1 MRVKDGQPKIQFQT
15 FADMINFPVK
25 PGEQP
30 ETSTSITEV
39 LPLELLEGY
48 PNHEEHFPLYTGAR
62 LSGMI
67 SSIQKHGVQTPIL
80 VWKTTDGRHII
91 ISGHN
96 RVNASK
102 LAGLTTVSA
111 VIRTDLTPKMAE
123 DLFFEMNFQQRSLS
137 DLRFSQRVLCVAA
150 HYNVMKQQGRRTDLL
165 VARVEDDDAT
175 SPDCQEKLHTDAKV
189 AEEYELTRDT
199 LLPHCRYDAPI
210 WLSDTVARALDR
222 YEAAHARLPMLEHAL
237 LIIDEHCEIDARR
250 VYDQDNKGW
259 KAIANAI
266 KGRLIPDDD
275 QYSLGVCLLSRRL
288 PQNVCHI
295 YLIPEQDAGDFLT
308 LRAEN
313 YLPFSLTSGYNYGS
327 IPK

>member
-150 HYNVMKQQGRRTDLL
+150 HYNVM
-165 VARVEDDDAT
+165 T
-175 SPDCQEKLHTDAKV
+175 S
-189 AEEYELTRDT
+189 R
-199 LLPHCRYDAPI
+199 PI
-210 WLSDTVARALDR
+210 
-222 YEAAHARLPMLEHAL
+222 
-237 LIIDEHCEIDARR
+237 
-250 VYDQDNKGW
+250 
-259 KAIANAI
+259 
-266 KGRLIPDDD
+266 
-275 QYSLGVCLLSRRL
+275 
-288 PQNVCHI
+288 
-295 YLIPEQDAGDFLT
+295 
-308 LRAEN
+308 
-313 YLPFSLTSGYNYGS
+313 
-327 IPK
+327 

>member
-189 AEEYELTRDT
+189 AEEYELTRDKSPST
-199 LLPHCRYDAPI
+199 AVLPHC
-210 WLSDTVARALDR
+210 TVHCSFYWTRAKDW
-222 YEAAHARLPMLEHAL
+222 AA
-237 LIIDEHCEIDARR
+237 
-250 VYDQDNKGW
+250 
-259 KAIANAI
+259 
-266 KGRLIPDDD
+266 GRL
-275 QYSLGVCLLSRRL
+275 
-288 PQNVCHI
+288 
-295 YLIPEQDAGDFLT
+295 
-308 LRAEN
+308 
-313 YLPFSLTSGYNYGS
+313 
-327 IPK
+327 

>member
-30 ETSTSITEV
+30 ETSTFITEV

-189 AEEYELTRDT
+189 AEEYELTRDKISKYCRLAT
-199 LLPHCRYDAPI
+199 LYRPLLLLLDESKKIGQLAAYEISVIENSTLQACIHQVISQHGATVSREGQAAREEFEQGKLDQQRILELLACEKPAKPDRGLVSVRLP
-210 WLSDTVARALDR
+210 
-222 YEAAHARLPMLEHAL
+222 EAA
-237 LIIDEHCEIDARR
+237 
-250 VYDQDNKGW
+250 
-259 KAIANAI
+259 
-266 KGRLIPDDD
+266 
-275 QYSLGVCLLSRRL
+275 
-288 PQNVCHI
+288 
-295 YLIPEQDAGDFLT
+295 
-308 LRAEN
+308 
-313 YLPFSLTSGYNYGS
+313 GS
-327 IPK
+327 IFRKVRLKRNL

>member
-189 AEEYELTRDT
+189 AEEYELTRDKISKYWSCKHSEKRQKIQI
-199 LLPHCRYDAPI
+199 LLPCHRLKGGPPMTIIQIDPLESGQHPI
-210 WLSDTVARALDR
+210 QSQSGRCACWLDGYIEVPVHL
-222 YEAAHARLPMLEHAL
+222 EAAMWATYGWCDLQIEEGVSCRGRRERPWQCQEH
-237 LIIDEHCEIDARR
+237 R
-250 VYDQDNKGW
+250 N
-259 KAIANAI
+259 
-266 KGRLIPDDD
+266 
-275 QYSLGVCLLSRRL
+275 
-288 PQNVCHI
+288 
-295 YLIPEQDAGDFLT
+295 
-308 LRAEN
+308 
-313 YLPFSLTSGYNYGS
+313 
-327 IPK
+327 